1 MSPLLALVGAFLLV
15 PVCGVILGFVQ
26 LGYYRMRVRAG
37 AFREADI
44 PFFGALL
51 MRGMISLLLVLL
63 IGGILVNIL
72 HGPGLAVP
80 GVPAPPGPSGH

>member
-1 MSPLLALVGAFLLV
+1 MSSLLALVGAFLLV

-37 AFREADI
+37 SFRETDI

-51 MRGMISLLLVLL
+51 MRGMISLLLLLL
-63 IGGILVNIL
+63 IGGILVNIT
-72 HGPGLAVP
+72 HGPGLT
-80 GVPAPPGPSGH
+80 PPGASGPGAPAAH